1 MWYIIYLR
9 ALSYYNYNKYVHFSV
24 LFWILSSLKYLLSLY
39 WYWIRVHN
47 SVSVKSFKFSW
58 DTSKLTS
65 GGGSVYRS
73 INGVY
78 GSWLSLNGCVLFLA
92 ASSDYGFQMC
102 KCCLFLNLGME
113 CSWWH
118 WDKQVFQ
125 WLAGYLLSSILC
137 IILIKQSSLFTYYP
151 LIRLSLFFI

>member
-1 MWYIIYLR
+1 MCT
-9 ALSYYNYNKYVHFSV
+9 
-24 LFWILSSLKYLLSLY
+24 
-39 WYWIRVHN
+39 N
-47 SVSVKSFKFSW
+47 SVTVQFLKFSW
-58 DTSKLTS
+58 DTSELTS
-65 GGGSVYRS
+65 GGGSLYRS

-137 IILIKQSSLFTYYP
+137 IILLKQSSLFTYYP
-151 LIRLSLFFI
+151 LIRFSLSLFKGYWSSVFLYIMLNYVCTLNISSSLSHVGCVDCLVS